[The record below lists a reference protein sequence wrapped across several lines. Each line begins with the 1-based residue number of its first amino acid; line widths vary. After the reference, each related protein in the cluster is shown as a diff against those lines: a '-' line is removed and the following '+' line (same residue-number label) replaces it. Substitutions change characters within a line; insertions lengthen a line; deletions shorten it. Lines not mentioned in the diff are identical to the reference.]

1 MKIFLTGGSGFV
13 GRKFIKEALKAG
25 HVIYAITR
33 KNKKKKKNLIW
44 LKGDLDKDWSRYL
57 KKSKVLV
64 HMAAAGVNKHIDLE
78 ESINANVL
86 KPHKLLIN
94 AINSKCFNWII
105 IGSASE
111 YGKQAKLKKP
121 LNNKTKELPET
132 NYEVTKNL
140 FTKLSI
146 FLSRKY
152 KINCRIMRLF
162 NVYGEGEKKRRLWQ
176 SLKTAAKLN
185 KDFKMSDG
193 KEIRDFISVNEVAK
207 VILNAMNFKIQNK
220 SFPQIWH
227 VASGKPVSVK
237 SFATK
242 NWKKYKAKGRI
253 LFGKIKIKSK
263 KNYISDK
270 KSIWNIK

>member
-13 GRKFIKEALKAG
+13 GRKFIKEALKVG

-33 KNKKKKKNLIW
+33 KNKKKNKNLIW

-78 ESINANVL
+78 EAINVNIL
-86 KPHKLLIN
+86 KPHKLLMN

-111 YGKQAKLKKP
+111 YGEQAKLKKP
-121 LNNKTKELPET
+121 LSNKTKEFPET

-146 FLSRKY
+146 SLSKKY
-152 KINCRIMRLF
+152 KTKCRIMRLF
-162 NVYGEGEKKRRLWQ
+162 NVYGEGENKKRLWP
-176 SLKTAAKLN
+176 SMKIAAKLN

-207 VILNAMNFKIQNK
+207 VILNAMNFKIKNK

-227 VASGKPVSVK
+227 VASGKPISVK
-237 SFATK
+237 SFALK
-242 NWKKYKAKGRI
+242 NWKKYNAKGRI

-263 KNYISDK
+263 KDYISDK

>member
-78 ESINANVL
+78 EAINVNIL

-121 LNNKTKELPET
+121 LSNKTKEFPET

-146 FLSRKY
+146 SLSKKY
-152 KINCRIMRLF
+152 KTKCRIMRLF
-162 NVYGEGEKKRRLWQ
+162 NVYGEGENKKRLWP
-176 SLKTAAKLN
+176 SMKIAAKLN

-193 KEIRDFISVNEVAK
+193 KEIRDFISVDEVAK
-207 VILNAMNFKIQNK
+207 TILNAMNFKIKNK

-227 VASGKPVSVK
+227 IASGKPISVK
-237 SFATK
+237 SFAIK
-242 NWKKYKAKGRI
+242 NWKKCKAKGRI
-253 LFGKIKIKSK
+253 LFGKIKTKSK

>member
-1 MKIFLTGGSGFV
+1 
-13 GRKFIKEALKAG
+13 
-25 HVIYAITR
+25 
-33 KNKKKKKNLIW
+33 
-44 LKGDLDKDWSRYL
+44 
-57 KKSKVLV
+57 
-64 HMAAAGVNKHIDLE
+64 MAAAGVNKHIDLE
-78 ESINANVL
+78 EAINANVL

-121 LNNKTKELPET
+121 FNNKTKELPET

-162 NVYGEGEKKRRLWQ
+162 NVYGEGEKQRRLWQ

-207 VILNAMNFKIQNK
+207 VILNAMNFKIKNK

-227 VASGKPVSVK
+227 VASGKPISVK
-237 SFATK
+237 SFAIK

>member
-13 GRKFIKEALKAG
+13 GRKFIKEALKVG

-33 KNKKKKKNLIW
+33 KNKKKNKNLIW

-78 ESINANVL
+78 EAINVNIL

-121 LNNKTKELPET
+121 LSNKTKEFPET

-146 FLSRKY
+146 SLSKKY
-152 KINCRIMRLF
+152 KTKCRIMRLF
-162 NVYGEGEKKRRLWQ
+162 NVYGEGENKKRLWP
-176 SLKTAAKLN
+176 SMKIAAKLN

-193 KEIRDFISVNEVAK
+193 KEIRDFISVDEVAK
-207 VILNAMNFKIQNK
+207 AILNATNFKIKNK

-237 SFATK
+237 SFVIK

>member
-78 ESINANVL
+78 EAINANVL

-121 LNNKTKELPET
+121 FNNKTKELPET

-146 FLSRKY
+146 SLSKKY
-152 KINCRIMRLF
+152 KTKCRIMRLF
-162 NVYGEGEKKRRLWQ
+162 NVYGKGEERSRLWP
-176 SLKTAAKLN
+176 SLN
-185 KDFKMSDG
+185 KALKLKKNFKMTAG
-193 KEIRDFISVNEVAK
+193 NQIRDFIK
-207 VILNAMNFKIQNK
+207 VEHAVDILLDSLNFKKCNK

-227 VASGKPVSVK
+227 VASGNPKSVK
-237 SFATK
+237 NFAK
-242 NWKKYKAKGRI
+242 SYWEEKKR
-253 LFGKIKIKSK
+253 
-263 KNYISDK
+263 
-270 KSIWNIK
+270 

>member
-64 HMAAAGVNKHIDLE
+64 HMAAAGVNEHIDLE
-78 ESINANVL
+78 EAINANIL
-86 KPHKLLIN
+86 KPHKLLMN

-121 LNNKTKELPET
+121 LSNKTKEFPET
-132 NYEVTKNL
+132 NYEATKNL

-146 FLSRKY
+146 SLSKKY
-152 KINCRIMRLF
+152 KTKCRIMRLF
-162 NVYGEGEKKRRLWQ
+162 NVYGKGEERSRLWP
-176 SLKTAAKLN
+176 SLN
-185 KDFKMSDG
+185 KALKLKKNFKMTAG
-193 KEIRDFISVNEVAK
+193 NQIRDFIK
-207 VILNAMNFKIQNK
+207 VEHAVDILLDSLNFKKCNK

-227 VASGKPVSVK
+227 VASGNPKSVK
-237 SFATK
+237 NFAK
-242 NWKKYKAKGRI
+242 SYWKEKKGKGKI
-253 LFGKIKIKSK
+253 FFGKLKLKNY

-270 KSIWNIK
+270 KSIWKL

>member
-64 HMAAAGVNKHIDLE
+64 HMAAVGVNKHIDLE
-78 ESINANVL
+78 EAINANVL

-162 NVYGEGEKKRRLWQ
+162 NVYGEGEKQRRLWQ

-193 KEIRDFISVNEVAK
+193 KEIRDFISVDEVAK
-207 VILNAMNFKIQNK
+207 TILNAMNFKIKNK

-227 VASGKPVSVK
+227 IASGKPISVK
-237 SFATK
+237 SFAIK
-242 NWKKYKAKGRI
+242 NWKKCKAKGRI
-253 LFGKIKIKSK
+253 LFGKIKTKSK

>member
-13 GRKFIKEALKAG
+13 GRKFIKEALKVG

-33 KNKKKKKNLIW
+33 KNKKKNKNLIW

-78 ESINANVL
+78 EAINVNIL

-111 YGKQAKLKKP
+111 YGEQAKLKKP
-121 LNNKTKELPET
+121 LSNKTKEFPET

-146 FLSRKY
+146 SLSKKY
-152 KINCRIMRLF
+152 KTKCRIMRLF
-162 NVYGEGEKKRRLWQ
+162 NVYGKGEERSRLWP
-176 SLKTAAKLN
+176 SLN
-185 KDFKMSDG
+185 KALKLKKNFKMTAG
-193 KEIRDFISVNEVAK
+193 NQIRDFIK
-207 VILNAMNFKIQNK
+207 VEHAVDILLDSLNFKKCNK

-227 VASGKPVSVK
+227 VASGNPKSVK
-237 SFATK
+237 NFAK
-242 NWKKYKAKGRI
+242 SYWKEKKGKGKI
-253 LFGKIKIKSK
+253 FFGKLKLKNY

-270 KSIWNIK
+270 KSIWKL

>member
-64 HMAAAGVNKHIDLE
+64 HMAAAGVNEHIDLE
-78 ESINANVL
+78 EAINANIL
-86 KPHKLLIN
+86 KPHKLLMN

-111 YGKQAKLKKP
+111 DGEQAKLKKP
-121 LNNKTKELPET
+121 LSNKTKEFPET

-162 NVYGEGEKKRRLWQ
+162 NVYGEGEKQKRLWR
-176 SLKTAAKLN
+176 SLKIAAKLN

-207 VILNAMNFKIQNK
+207 VILNAMNFKIKNK

-227 VASGKPVSVK
+227 VASGKPISVK
-237 SFATK
+237 LFAIK

-253 LFGKIKIKSK
+253 LFGKIKTKSK

>member
-13 GRKFIKEALKAG
+13 GRKFIKEALKVG

-33 KNKKKKKNLIW
+33 KNKKKNKNLIW

-78 ESINANVL
+78 EAINVNIL

-121 LNNKTKELPET
+121 LSNKTKEFPET

-146 FLSRKY
+146 SLSKKY
-152 KINCRIMRLF
+152 KTKCRIMRLF
-162 NVYGEGEKKRRLWQ
+162 NVYGEGENKKRLWP
-176 SLKTAAKLN
+176 SMKIAAKLN

-207 VILNAMNFKIQNK
+207 VILNAMNFKIKNK

-237 SFATK
+237 SFAIK

-263 KNYISDK
+263 KDYISDK